1 MLNAII
7 PLGYVEGS
15 IFSHDEALRAPAVPM
30 LRLIDDLPS
39 LPAHDRNAALVKLRR
54 AANRLKIAGC
64 PMTSGPL
71 QCARHGRFL

>member
-54 AANRLKIAGC
+54 AANRLKIGAARA
-64 PMTSGPL
+64 L
-71 QCARHGRFL
+71 EEACA